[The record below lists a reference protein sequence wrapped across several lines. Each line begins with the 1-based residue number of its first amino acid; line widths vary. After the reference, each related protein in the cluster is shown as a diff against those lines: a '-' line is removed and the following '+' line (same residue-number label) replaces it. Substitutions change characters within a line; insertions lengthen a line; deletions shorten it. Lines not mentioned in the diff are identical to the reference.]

1 MTSLGLFALVIG
13 LASLFALLNE
23 RLLRLPLTI
32 GILVFSLLAAALLL
46 LAEAVLPGSG
56 AAQARALLAQIDLPH
71 TLLDGA
77 LAFLLFAGAQTVDVR
92 ALWGR
97 RYSVLALAVLGTL
110 LAVLLFAG
118 GIWGVFGLLGFSISF
133 PWCVVLGAI
142 LAPTDPVSVVG
153 MLRRLGLPG
162 PIQALFA
169 GESLLNDGVGVV
181 IFTVALSVAMDGG
194 SAHATRLAEAFV
206 WEVGGGLLVGL
217 AGGGLA
223 LAALQAVRDHHV
235 ELLISLAL
243 ASGVYSGAAAWG
255 MSGPIAVVAAGLM
268 LGAPVAQ
275 AALTPQGRVD
285 LAGFWSHVDE
295 VLNALLFVII
305 GLQLVALSFALPV
318 VAAACIALP
327 LAVLVRGASVLLATL
342 PMYVLRRERLGVLAV
357 LTGGGLRGGISLAL
371 ALSLPA
377 GPERE
382 LLLCVS
388 YSVVVFTILVQGMT
402 IQPLVRKFY
411 PVGQTGA
418 EKG

>member
-32 GILVFSLLAAALLL
+32 GILLLSLIAAGLML
-46 LAEAVLPGSG
+46 LAEAVLPWSG
-56 AAQARALLAQIDLPH
+56 IGQARAALTQIDLPH
-71 TLLDGA
+71 TLLDGG

-97 RYSVLALAVLGTL
+97 RYSVLALAVLGTF
-110 LAVLLFAG
+110 LAVLLFAT
-118 GIWGVFGLLGFSISF
+118 GIWAVFGLLGFSISF

-169 GESLLNDGVGVV
+169 GESLFNDGVGVV
-181 IFTVALSVAMDGG
+181 IFTVALSVAIDGG
-194 SAHATRLAEAFV
+194 SAHATRLAEAFL

-223 LAALQAVRDHHV
+223 VAALRAVRDVHV
-235 ELLISLAL
+235 EMLISLAL
-243 ASGVYSGAAAWG
+243 ASGVYSVAAAWG
-255 MSGPIAVVAAGLM
+255 MSGPIAVVTAGLI
-268 LGAPVAQ
+268 LGAPIAQ
-275 AALTPQGRVD
+275 AALTPKSQAEI
-285 LAGFWSHVDE
+285 AGFWAHVDE
-295 VLNALLFVII
+295 VLNALLFTII
-305 GLQLVALSFALPV
+305 GFQVLSLTFTVPIVL
-318 VAAACIALP
+318 AACLALP
-327 LAVLVRGASVLLATL
+327 LAVVVRGASVLLANL
-342 PMYVLRRERLGVLAV
+342 PLYVLRKESFGVLAV

-377 GPERE
+377 GPERD

-388 YSVVVFTILVQGMT
+388 YSVVVFTILVQGLT
-402 IQPLVRKFY
+402 IKPLVQKFY
-411 PVGQTGA
+411 PASPTGS
-418 EKG
+418 EEG

>member
-32 GILVFSLLAAALLL
+32 GILVFSLLSAGGLL
-46 LAEAVLPGSG
+46 LAEAFLPWAG
-56 AAQARALLAQIDLPH
+56 AAQARAVLAQVDLPH
-71 TLLDGA
+71 TLLEGA

-97 RYSVLALAVLGTL
+97 RYSVLALAVLGTF
-110 LAVLLFAG
+110 LAVLLFAL
-118 GIWGVFGLLGFSISF
+118 GIWAVFGLLGFSVSL

-162 PIQALFA
+162 PVQALFA

-181 IFTVALSVAMDGG
+181 IFTVALSVALEGG
-194 SAHATRLAEAFV
+194 SAHATRLAEAFL

-217 AGGGLA
+217 VGGGVA
-223 LAALQAVRDHHV
+223 LLGLRTVWDRHV
-235 ELLISLAL
+235 ELLMSLAL
-243 ASGVYSGAAAWG
+243 ASGVYSLAAAWG
-255 MSGPIAVVAAGLM
+255 MSGPIAVVAAGL
-268 LGAPVAQ
+268 LFGAPVAQ
-275 AALTPQGRVD
+275 AALSVQGRADIV
-285 LAGFWSHVDE
+285 GFWSHVDE

-305 GLQLVALSFALPV
+305 GFQLLSLSFSVPV
-318 VAAACIALP
+318 LLAACLALP
-327 LAVLVRGASVLLATL
+327 LAVLVRGASVFLANL
-342 PMYVLRRERLGVLAV
+342 PLYVLRRERLGVLAV

-382 LLLCVS
+382 LLLFVS

-402 IQPLVRKFY
+402 IKPLVQKFY
-411 PVGQTGA
+411 PVSQSGT

>member
-32 GILVFSLLAAALLL
+32 GILVFSLLSAGGLLL
-46 LAEAVLPGSG
+46 TEAFLPWAG
-56 AAQARALLAQIDLPH
+56 AAQARAVLAQVDLPH
-71 TLLDGA
+71 TLLEGA

-97 RYSVLALAVLGTL
+97 RYSVLALAVLGTF
-110 LAVLLFAG
+110 LAVLLFAL
-118 GIWGVFGLLGFSISF
+118 GIWAVFGLLGFSVSL

-142 LAPTDPVSVVG
+142 LAPTDPVSVVA

-162 PIQALFA
+162 PVQALFA

-181 IFTVALSVAMDGG
+181 IFTVALSVALEGG
-194 SAHATRLAEAFV
+194 SAHATRLAEAFL

-217 AGGGLA
+217 VGGGVA
-223 LAALQAVRDHHV
+223 LLGLRTVWDRHV
-235 ELLISLAL
+235 ELLMSLAL
-243 ASGVYSGAAAWG
+243 ASGVYSLAVAWG
-255 MSGPIAVVAAGLM
+255 MSGPIAVVAAGL
-268 LGAPVAQ
+268 LFGAPVAQ
-275 AALTPQGRVD
+275 AALSVQGRADIV
-285 LAGFWSHVDE
+285 GFWSHVDE

-305 GLQLVALSFALPV
+305 GFQLLSLSFSVPV
-318 VAAACIALP
+318 LLAACLALP
-327 LAVLVRGASVLLATL
+327 LAVLVRGASVFLANL
-342 PMYVLRRERLGVLAV
+342 PLYVLRRERFGVLAV

-382 LLLCVS
+382 LLLFVS

-402 IQPLVRKFY
+402 IKPLVQKFY
-411 PVGQTGA
+411 PVSQSGT

>member
-217 AGGGLA
+217 A
-223 LAALQAVRDHHV
+223 
-235 ELLISLAL
+235 
-243 ASGVYSGAAAWG
+243 
-255 MSGPIAVVAAGLM
+255 
-268 LGAPVAQ
+268 
-275 AALTPQGRVD
+275 
-285 LAGFWSHVDE
+285 
-295 VLNALLFVII
+295 
-305 GLQLVALSFALPV
+305 
-318 VAAACIALP
+318 
-327 LAVLVRGASVLLATL
+327 
-342 PMYVLRRERLGVLAV
+342 
-357 LTGGGLRGGISLAL
+357 
-371 ALSLPA
+371 
-377 GPERE
+377 
-382 LLLCVS
+382 
-388 YSVVVFTILVQGMT
+388 
-402 IQPLVRKFY
+402 
-411 PVGQTGA
+411 
-418 EKG
+418 

>member
-32 GILVFSLLAAALLL
+32 GILLFSLFAAGGLL
-46 LAEAVLPGSG
+46 LAEALLPWSG
-56 AAQARALLAQIDLPH
+56 AGQARAVLAQVDLPH
-71 TLLDGA
+71 TLLDGG

-97 RYSVLALAVLGTL
+97 RYSVLALAVLGTF
-110 LAVLLFAG
+110 LAVLLFAL
-118 GIWGVFGLLGFSISF
+118 GIWVVFSLLGFSVSF

-181 IFTVALSVAMDGG
+181 IFTVALSVAIEGG
-194 SAHATRLAEAFV
+194 SAHATRLAEAFL

-217 AGGGLA
+217 LGGGLA
-223 LAALQAVRDHHV
+223 VLGLRAVQDQHV
-235 ELLISLAL
+235 ELLISLTL
-243 ASGVYSGAAAWG
+243 ASGVYSVAAVWG
-255 MSGPIAVVAAGLM
+255 MSGPIAVVAAGLIF
-268 LGAPVAQ
+268 GAPVAQ
-275 AALTPQGRVD
+275 AALTPHGRVD

-305 GLQLVALSFALPV
+305 GFQLLSLSFSLPV
-318 VAAACIALP
+318 MLAACLALP
-327 LAVLVRGASVLLATL
+327 LAVLVRGASVFLATL
-342 PMYVLRRERLGVLAV
+342 PLYVLRQERFGVLAV

-371 ALSLPA
+371 ALSLPS

-382 LLLCVS
+382 LLLFVS

-402 IQPLVRKFY
+402 IKPLVQKFY
-411 PVGQTGA
+411 PVGQTGR